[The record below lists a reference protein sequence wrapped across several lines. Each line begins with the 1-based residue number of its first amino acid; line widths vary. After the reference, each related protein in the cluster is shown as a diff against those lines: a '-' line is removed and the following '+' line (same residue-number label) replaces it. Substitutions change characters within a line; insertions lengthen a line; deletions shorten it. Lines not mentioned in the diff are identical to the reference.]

1 MNKELK
7 DCLLAIG
14 VIAAVYSSMYLFYYA
29 SKYLGYIYQRIK
41 MDNDTPTI
49 AVIIYLINVLILI
62 AYYISIQFHYAEYRI
77 TMYMESNT
85 PHKILS

>member
-1 MNKELK
+1 MNKELR

-14 VIAAVYSSMYLFYYA
+14 VIAAIYSSIYLFYYA

-41 MDNDTPTI
+41 MENDTPKI

-62 AYYISIQFHYAEYRI
+62 AYYISIQFHQVEHRI
-77 TMYMESNT
+77 TIVYGEQHST
-85 PHKILS
+85 

>member
-1 MNKELK
+1 MNKELR

-14 VIAAVYSSMYLFYYA
+14 VIAAIYSSIYLFYYA

-41 MDNDTPTI
+41 MDNDTPKI

-62 AYYISIQFHYAEYRI
+62 AYYIYIQSHYAEYRI

>member
-1 MNKELK
+1 MNKELR

-14 VIAAVYSSMYLFYYA
+14 VIAAIYSSIYLFYYA

-41 MDNDTPTI
+41 MDNDTPKI

-62 AYYISIQFHYAEYRI
+62 AYYILMQFHQVEYRI

-85 PHKILS
+85 PLEILI